1 MGDEMESLMSRT
13 PAQKQAKNC
22 AEQARIVA
30 PSRFVPYILH
40 YRAAYTSVLR
50 FYVACLDA
58 GATVRQAQD
67 HIEEQAEWFTD
78 QFYDGLTP
86 EEAAKEALN

>member
-1 MGDEMESLMSRT
+1 MSDEMESLMSRT

-58 GATVRQAQD
+58 GVTARNKMKKQHTRSGR
-67 HIEEQAEWFTD
+67 
-78 QFYDGLTP
+78 DGTYRVVHRS
-86 EEAAKEALN
+86 